1 VKHKVGTNCAQCG
14 ISEKFCEFKQGKGP
28 SWCPTRNEGRYL
40 KGCLTEYDKPPV
52 REFARMASVQEAS
65 CYAERDAHP
74 FVLRPT
80 KTRLEE
86 LIEFSRRM
94 GYQKLGIAFCAGLAS
109 EALLLSRILQRHGF
123 EIVGTACKVGGVPK
137 ERIGVKEREKVRIG
151 HFETMCNPI
160 AQAKFLNRANTDFN
174 ILLGLCIGHDSL
186 FLKYVRGLTTVFAVK
201 DRVTG
206 HNPLAVLYT
215 SRTYYER
222 LLNGNRRQLSKK
234 KRVVPKG
241 QIGR

>member
-1 VKHKVGTNCAQCG
+1 VEHKVGTNCAQCG
-14 ISEKFCEFKQGKGP
+14 ISEKSCEFKQGKGP
-28 SWCPTRNEGRYL
+28 SWCPTKNEGRFI

-94 GYQKLGIAFCAGLAS
+94 GYQKLGIAFCAGLAG
-109 EALLLSRILQRHGF
+109 EALVLSRILQRHGF

-137 ERIGVKEREKVRIG
+137 ERIKVKEGEKVRIG

-160 AQAKFLNRANTDFN
+160 AQAKFLNRAKTDFN

-186 FLKYVRGLTTVFAVK
+186 FLKYVRGFTTVFAVK

-206 HNPLAVLYT
+206 HNPLAALYT
-215 SRTYYER
+215 SGTYYER
-222 LLNGNRRQLSKK
+222 LLKGDHRQSFK
-234 KRVVPKG
+234 KRKAA
-241 QIGR
+241 RARMK